1 MANNLRTKKRDV
13 SQAPSPPDDGRVEA
27 HGYGD
32 ADQELFER
40 IFQLSPLRMGLLR
53 IKDGV
58 ILNVNDQVV
67 HTIKYSKE
75 ELIGRSVLNFDE
87 VVASEWSQRIRNLL
101 KAAKPFR
108 NMEGRVFTKFGEER
122 FVVTSAEVVKVGG
135 EKCFLWATIDITERK
150 RAEDAL
156 HRNEELF
163 RAIVE
168 DQSEMIVRWRP
179 DGTRTFVNRAY
190 ARVFGGRPEDFI
202 GTSFFPLI
210 DEKYRAGIW
219 KKIESLT
226 PANPLATTIHE
237 SVGKNGE
244 KRWQEWTDRGI
255 FDEQGRLVELQST
268 GRDITE
274 RKLAE
279 DAIRASQ
286 EQLRA
291 LSARLRSAREEEGT
305 RIAREIHDEL
315 GSALTGLRWDLEWL
329 DKTLAAPNGGAV
341 KTAREKI
348 AAMTGQVDSTIDTVR
363 RISSEL
369 RPGALDDLGL
379 VAAIEWQAQQF
390 EKRTRIKVECDCVQ
404 ETNFSSDRAVAVF
417 RIFQEILTNVLR
429 HAEATCVH
437 VRASLEPG
445 EFVLQVDDNGRGITR
460 EQQHDFSSLG
470 LMGMSERAHLIGA
483 EVSITGVS
491 GKGTTVVVRV
501 PLK

>member
-1 MANNLRTKKRDV
+1 L
-13 SQAPSPPDDGRVEA
+13 QDDGDTDE
-27 HGYGD
+27 
-32 ADQELFER
+32 QLFER
-40 IFQLSPLRMGLLR
+40 IFKLSPLRMGLLR

-67 HTIKYSKE
+67 REIKYSKE
-75 ELIGRSVLNFDE
+75 ELIGRRILEFDE
-87 VVASEWSQRIRNLL
+87 VVASEWQERLRNLL
-101 KAAKPFR
+101 RAAKPFR
-108 NMEGRVFTKFGEER
+108 NVEGRVFTKTGEER

-135 EKCFLWATIDITERK
+135 DKCFLWATIDITERK

-168 DQSEMIVRWRP
+168 DQNEMIVRWRP

-210 DEKYRAGIW
+210 DEKYRAGVW

-226 PANPLATTIHE
+226 PENPLATAIHE
-237 SVGKNGE
+237 SVAKNGE
-244 KRWQEWTDRGI
+244 RRWQEWTDRGI
-255 FDEQGRLVELQST
+255 FDEQGQLVELQST

-315 GSALTGLRWDLEWL
+315 GSALTGLRWDLERL
-329 DKTLAAPNGGAV
+329 DKALAAPNGGAV

-348 AAMTGQVDSTIDTVR
+348 ADMTGLIDSTIDAVR

-379 VAAIEWQAQQF
+379 VAAIEWQTQQF
-390 EKRTRIKVECDCVQ
+390 EQRTRIKVECDCVQ
-404 ETNFSSDRAVAVF
+404 EANISGDRAVAVF

-429 HAEATCVH
+429 HAEATR
-437 VRASLEPG
+437 VRVRTSIESGL
-445 EFVLQVDDNGRGITR
+445 FVLQVEDNGRGITW
-460 EQQHDFSSLG
+460 EEQHDISSLG
-470 LMGMSERAHLIGA
+470 LMGMSERAHLVGGQ
-483 EVSITGVS
+483 VSITGVS

-501 PLK
+501 PLDE

>member
-210 DEKYRAGIW
+210 DEKY
-219 KKIESLT
+219 
-226 PANPLATTIHE
+226 
-237 SVGKNGE
+237 
-244 KRWQEWTDRGI
+244 
-255 FDEQGRLVELQST
+255 
-268 GRDITE
+268 
-274 RKLAE
+274 
-279 DAIRASQ
+279 
-286 EQLRA
+286 
-291 LSARLRSAREEEGT
+291 
-305 RIAREIHDEL
+305 
-315 GSALTGLRWDLEWL
+315 
-329 DKTLAAPNGGAV
+329 
-341 KTAREKI
+341 
-348 AAMTGQVDSTIDTVR
+348 
-363 RISSEL
+363 
-369 RPGALDDLGL
+369 
-379 VAAIEWQAQQF
+379 
-390 EKRTRIKVECDCVQ
+390 
-404 ETNFSSDRAVAVF
+404 
-417 RIFQEILTNVLR
+417 
-429 HAEATCVH
+429 
-437 VRASLEPG
+437 
-445 EFVLQVDDNGRGITR
+445 
-460 EQQHDFSSLG
+460 
-470 LMGMSERAHLIGA
+470 
-483 EVSITGVS
+483 
-491 GKGTTVVVRV
+491 
-501 PLK
+501 

>member
-1 MANNLRTKKRDV
+1 
-13 SQAPSPPDDGRVEA
+13 
-27 HGYGD
+27 
-32 ADQELFER
+32 
-40 IFQLSPLRMGLLR
+40 
-53 IKDGV
+53 
-58 ILNVNDQVV
+58 
-67 HTIKYSKE
+67 
-75 ELIGRSVLNFDE
+75 VL
-87 VVASEWSQRIRNLL
+87 
-101 KAAKPFR
+101 
-108 NMEGRVFTKFGEER
+108 EGRIEARTRDLQARSER
-122 FVVTSAEVVKVGG
+122 YKSV
-135 EKCFLWATIDITERK
+135 IQDQTE
-150 RAEDAL
+150 
-156 HRNEELF
+156 F
-163 RAIVE
+163 
-168 DQSEMIVRWRP
+168 IVRWLP
-179 DGTRTFVNRAY
+179 DGTRTFVNDAY
-190 ARVFGGRPEDFI
+190 ARYFGQSPADLI
-202 GTSFFPLI
+202 GTSFLPLI
-210 DEKYRAGIW
+210 QTDEEREAVRW
-219 KKIESLT
+219 KIESLT
-226 PANPLATTIHE
+226 AERPAQVSEHRALR
-237 SVGKNGE
+237 GDGQW
-244 KRWQEWTDRGI
+244 RWQEWTDRGI